1 MEGIPEE
8 LKARMVAVAPVLQ
21 GRHGVYDERFFTV
34 IAGLSATG
42 VQVDQVLQET
52 PVTDSEITQ
61 KWRTRADPYRF
72 PINLCADNEQVAQFY
87 AHYRVVYGG
96 QPPNDAFSLRF
107 LRACFATFV
116 HKVQVDW
123 VSEAIKRRN
132 IRMDQKK
139 LNRHRLG
146 PVAI

>member
-1 MEGIPEE
+1 M
-8 LKARMVAVAPVLQ
+8 
-21 GRHGVYDERFFTV
+21 
-34 IAGLSATG
+34 
-42 VQVDQVLQET
+42 
-52 PVTDSEITQ
+52 
-61 KWRTRADPYRF
+61 
-72 PINLCADNEQVAQFY
+72 AQFY

-107 LRACFATFV
+107 LRTYFATFI

-146 PVAI
+146 PVAIREQLATLCTIVNSIIPPSSGNRGSDSNSRTIRGSSSVAKAEAELK